1 MEIVIL
7 FILAIA
13 CMLIA
18 RQMAEQASAFLREHH
33 EAPLPRYLRLTII
46 IIFSVLVCVL
56 LFRRTANELT
66 PDDVIKIILLFSWG
80 IPMVLLDLHR
90 YWLPQ
95 RFTSGFWLSGLLL
108 ATTHDSRLSLFAAL
122 YSSAS
127 VFVCLLAFRAAVNR
141 LRREERM
148 GLGDV
153 HLIAGLAAWF
163 GWPLACLM
171 SACAFFLLFLGAVIC
186 RRHVMPYAPWLFA
199 LMAGYAMLF
208 PQLLSGNAYD
218 FLFSL
223 PR

>member
-1 MEIVIL
+1 MAIANL
-7 FILAIA
+7 FLLATA

-18 RQMAEQASAFLREHH
+18 RQMADQAGAFLREHH
-33 EAPLPRYLRLTII
+33 EAPVNRWLRLTVII
-46 IIFSVLVCVL
+46 LFSVLVCIL
-56 LFRRTANELT
+56 LSLRTANELT
-66 PDDVIKIILLFSWG
+66 PGDVIKIILLFTWG
-80 IPMVLLDLHR
+80 IPMVLLDLHC

-95 RFTSGFWLSGLLL
+95 RFTGGFWLSGLLL
-108 ATTHDSRLSLFAAL
+108 ATVHDSRLSLFAAL

-127 VFVCLLAFRAAVNR
+127 VFVCLLIFRAAVNR

-171 SACAFFLLFLGAVIC
+171 SAFAFFLLFLGAVIC

-199 LMAGYAMLF
+199 LMAGYAMVF
-208 PQLLSGNAYD
+208 PQLLSGDAYD